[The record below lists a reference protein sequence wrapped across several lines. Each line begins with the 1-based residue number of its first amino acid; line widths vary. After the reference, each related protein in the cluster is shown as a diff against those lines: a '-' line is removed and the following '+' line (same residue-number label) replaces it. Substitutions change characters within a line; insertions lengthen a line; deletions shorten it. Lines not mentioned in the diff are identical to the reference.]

1 MWLLLF
7 LNPFSS
13 GTSYSLKNLPG
24 GEGKVLVLPLH
35 DDEDYMVDAVQAEFL
50 IAALDAAEEKNYD
63 SVILSI
69 DTYGGIIHSAREIN
83 ERLLRLGIPVT
94 AYVEKKAISAG
105 TFIAFACNE
114 IVMEEMTTLGDAQ
127 VIMQTEGG
135 FEEAPEK
142 VVTVFRSDWKKAC
155 DTRGHS
161 FSLVQGFFDVSAE
174 VLLVGDPDQRQ
185 FLLREE
191 YEALPEEERP
201 AIQRVVSKAG
211 QLLTLHAAEAEEL
224 GLARVFPD
232 FDSFLAAD
240 GVEHQAIVYLDMEW
254 NHRILRF
261 LGANSWI
268 FVLLTLIGLNG
279 IYTELKT
286 PGFGVPGFT
295 AIVCF
300 AIVFGTR
307 YILGTASGLEIS
319 IFALGLLLCAAEIFL
334 TPGVG
339 LLGVGG
345 LLCVLAALVWSFL
358 PEFGPVPTV
367 PSHPLEFQI
376 LGRGFL
382 ATFSALI
389 LSFGSFAFALPLFLK
404 IPAVQRRLLGPVQ
417 DPTLGWV
424 MDTVE
429 EETLLGQQGVVEGG
443 LRPAGR
449 MRLPGGRLLE
459 VSSQEGFLEHGA
471 EVRVEEVQGNLIL
484 VRRLEENRQMEGRTS

>member
-7 LNPFSS
+7 LNTLAPAS
-13 GTSYSLKNLPG
+13 SYSLKTLPA

-35 DDEDYMVDAVQAEFL
+35 DDEDYMVDAIQAEFL
-50 IAALDAAEEKNYD
+50 IAALDAAEEQNYD

-83 ERLLRLGIPVT
+83 ERLLRLNIPVT

-114 IVMEEMTTLGDAQ
+114 IVMEQMTTLGDAQ
-127 VIMQTEGG
+127 VIMQTPGG

-155 DTRGHS
+155 DSRGHS
-161 FSLVQGFFDVSAE
+161 FALVQGFFDVSAE

-191 YEALPEEERP
+191 YDALPEKERP
-201 AIQRVVSKAG
+201 PIQRVVSKAG

-224 GLARVFPD
+224 GLARVFSD
-232 FDSFLAAD
+232 FDAFLAAESID
-240 GVEHQAIVYLDMEW
+240 SHAVVHLDMEW

-279 IYTELKT
+279 IYAELKT
-286 PGFGVPGFT
+286 PGFGIPGFT

-307 YILGTASGLEIS
+307 YILGTASGLEIA

-339 LLGVGG
+339 LLGLGG

-389 LSFGSFAFALPLFLK
+389 LSFGSFALGLPIFLK

-417 DPTLGWV
+417 DPKHGWV

-429 EETLLGQQGVVEGG
+429 EEQVLGQHGRVEGG

-459 VSSQEGFLEHGA
+459 VSSLEGFLEHGA
-471 EVRVEEVQGNLIL
+471 EVRVEEVQGNVIL
-484 VRRLEENRQMEGRTS
+484 VRRLETASDDQGRRS